1 MSRLIRSLLI
11 ALGFTGFALGAAA
24 VFITENGVGA
34 TALIVFGG
42 VLIVLAV
49 FGDRIDS
56 LEFGGANLR
65 MRAAA
70 AEKYRQ
76 AEESELR
83 GDTEAV
89 ERLRGE
95 ARALMEAAGVI
106 AEDYRSTRRLMP
118 SGPDRTAV
126 MERIVARARDLGR
139 SGSSA
144 PEQVRA
150 WLRSSD
156 EERRVT
162 ALGMMQADPRLHD
175 FDALLPL
182 VEEAGSAF
190 EQYHALV
197 LAEKMADGLDPEQ
210 RSRMAAAVF
219 AAKGRYDFGRNQREA
234 ADALLQS
241 LEGDAEV
248 R

>member
-1 MSRLIRSLLI
+1 MPPSSHPPALSRPVRSLL
-11 ALGFTGFALGAAA
+11 AVLGCAGFALGATA
-24 VFITENGVGA
+24 VFTTENGTGA

-42 VLIVLAV
+42 VLLVAAF

-83 GDTEAV
+83 GDTDAG

-106 AEDYRSTRRLMP
+106 AEDYRSTRRMMP
-118 SGPDRTAV
+118 SGPDRTAA

-139 SGSSA
+139 SGASD
-144 PEQVRA
+144 PEQVRE

-197 LAEKMADGLDPEQ
+197 LAEEMADGLGPE
-210 RSRMAAAVF
+210 RRRRPRPRAAP
-219 AAKGRYDFGRNQREA
+219 AARHSGPRR
-234 ADALLQS
+234 
-241 LEGDAEV
+241 
-248 R
+248 